1 MKWTWTLRSR
11 QLDNWS
17 YPTDYRWSDRR
28 CDSQDASL
36 FIIVSCLLPCD
47 WSFSFLLSGGP
58 LTRAYCVAEEERSG
72 EKCES
77 PCPLWGLPWSPTSIA
92 MSYRFP
98 PHLLSYSSFPT
109 DLPLPLILSSSSV
122 HQLQEESTPLKLTL
136 LCHRRVAMLI
146 SLKRTAQTE
155 HNAISLVFLQN
166 SQLPWA
172 SPATFSG
179 ALYSLC
185 KMHWW
190 SPGRWVMTLQSALP
204 PPPCLL
210 PPRSFHV

>member
-1 MKWTWTLRSR
+1 
-11 QLDNWS
+11 
-17 YPTDYRWSDRR
+17 
-28 CDSQDASL
+28 
-36 FIIVSCLLPCD
+36 
-47 WSFSFLLSGGP
+47 
-58 LTRAYCVAEEERSG
+58 
-72 EKCES
+72 
-77 PCPLWGLPWSPTSIA
+77 

-166 SQLPWA
+166 SQLP
-172 SPATFSG
+172 
-179 ALYSLC
+179 
-185 KMHWW
+185 
-190 SPGRWVMTLQSALP
+190 
-204 PPPCLL
+204 
-210 PPRSFHV
+210 